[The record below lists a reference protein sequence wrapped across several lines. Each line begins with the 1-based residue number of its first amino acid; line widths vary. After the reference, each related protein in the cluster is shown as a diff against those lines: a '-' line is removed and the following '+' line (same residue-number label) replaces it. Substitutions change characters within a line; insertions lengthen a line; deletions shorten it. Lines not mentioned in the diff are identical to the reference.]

1 MIRELKNISSVIE
14 FQSRERE
21 RAYLLPQAYPWAGI
35 ERQEYE
41 RVRGDVLANAVV
53 EEPIRIEHI
62 RYSEILSAP
71 RPLGKQKEK
80 YRPSGPHRSLRRCI
94 KKTLYGILAGIR
106 SAYQWLDNFKEITT
120 NLLCAGR

>member
-1 MIRELKNISSVIE
+1 MIRELRNIISVIE

-71 RPLGKQKEK
+71 RPLGKQKK
-80 YRPSGPHRSLRRCI
+80 QTIQTP
-94 KKTLYGILAGIR
+94 
-106 SAYQWLDNFKEITT
+106 
-120 NLLCAGR
+120 

>member
-1 MIRELKNISSVIE
+1 MIRELKNIISVSE
-14 FQSRERE
+14 FISRDRT
-21 RAYLLPQAYPWAGI
+21 YLLPQAYPWAGV

-71 RPLGKQKEK
+71 RPLGKQKK
-80 YRPSGPHRSLRRCI
+80 SRPSGPHRSLRRCI

-106 SAYQWLDNFKEITT
+106 SAYRWLDNVGEITT